1 MPMPMWV
8 AEINKRVFNKMELKR
23 GQRPVLT
30 HIGRSSG
37 TTYRTPL
44 DAHRVEDGFV
54 FILVYG
60 SESDWVQ
67 NVLTSGGADLEVDG
81 ETFELTAP
89 RLISDNEAWAQ
100 MPPTATRPPGFLNI
114 TEYLRMDIAPS

>member
-67 NVLTSGGADLEVDG
+67 NVLASGNASLEVEG
-81 ETFELTAP
+81 ETFELTSP
-89 RLISDNEAWAQ
+89 RLISADEAWTQ
-100 MPPTATRPPGFLNI
+100 MPSTATRPPGFLNV
-114 TEYLRMDIAPS
+114 TEYLRMDIASS

>member
-8 AEINKRVFNKMELKR
+8 AEVNKRVFNKMELKQ

-30 HIGRSSG
+30 HVGRSSG
-37 TTYRTPL
+37 RTYRTPL
-44 DAHRVEDGFV
+44 DAHRVDDGFV

-67 NVLTSGGADLEVDG
+67 NALASGSASLTVGS
-81 ETFELTAP
+81 ETFELTDP
-89 RLISDNEAWAQ
+89 RLISDQEAWAK
-100 MPPTATRPPGFLNI
+100 MPPTAKRPPRFLNI
-114 TEYLRMDIAPS
+114 TEYLQMDLA

>member
-8 AEINKRVFNKMELKR
+8 AEVNKRVFNKMELKR

-30 HIGRSSG
+30 HVGRSSG

-44 DAHRVEDGFV
+44 DAHRVDDGFI

-67 NVLTSGGADLEVDG
+67 NALASGEAGLEVDG
-81 ETFELTAP
+81 ETFELTSP
-89 RLISDNEAWAQ
+89 RLISEDEAWAT
-100 MPPTATRPPGFLNI
+100 MPSTATRPPGFLNI
-114 TEYLRMDIAPS
+114 TEYLQMDIA